1 MSHIREYLESRIK
14 ALKEDVE
21 RHTQHLELI
30 KRHPNPDPKTYE
42 QEREEYERRRDLDQ
56 QKLNLTLQELSLMQL
71 SE

>member
-30 KRHPNPDPKTYE
+30 KRHPNPDPITYE
-42 QEREEYERRRDLDQ
+42 QERSEYERRRDLDQ
-56 QKLNLTLQELSLMQL
+56 EKLDLTLQELSLMQL